1 MEGCQLDKSALY
13 SPSISMLVLQ
23 NIYKQIYSEIKNTHK
38 SSVSPTSI
46 SMFLQR
52 TRRQLHITLID
63 RAEDMF
69 ELHGI
74 MICGHMCGTGR
85 HYCHNSNGVQPMK
98 RWLGRG
104 SRFLCGGF
112 ILLLPRHFANT
123 AAVQY
128 LPDSEA
134 VKSCGL
140 CIGITSCVHVA
151 SSSSTIRWQWRVIR
165 VWCGR
170 DTMVSLLHCD
180 GIGED
185 PYDRQTRPLRSVNVF
200 VCGTQRPHASF
211 RKLNMIQV
219 ISQHITCVCNGVT

>member
-104 SRFLCGGF
+104 SRFLWWFHSPPSSPFRQHSSCTISARFRSCEELWILHWQYQLRTRCPQQQHNTMTMAGNKSLVRERHNGVIVALWRNRGGS
-112 ILLLPRHFANT
+112 LWPPNPTSSVCECVCVWDA
-123 AAVQY
+123 
-128 LPDSEA
+128 E
-134 VKSCGL
+134 
-140 CIGITSCVHVA
+140 TSCVISKVEHD
-151 SSSSTIRWQWRVIR
+151 SS
-165 VWCGR
+165 
-170 DTMVSLLHCD
+170 
-180 GIGED
+180 
-185 PYDRQTRPLRSVNVF
+185 Y
-200 VCGTQRPHASF
+200 
-211 RKLNMIQV
+211 
-219 ISQHITCVCNGVT
+219 